1 MKSIVLAIVL
11 MASAAQAYLVPGNGD
26 GHHHPHQPQPAP
38 YYPNPY
44 EPNPYEPNPYDPYYP
59 DHGYSDY
66 GPARTIR
73 WQDMGES
80 KVDKVVGEVI
90 RLHVGGRL
98 VNEVLLR
105 TRESSVDVTR
115 AVAILSNGQR
125 VHLATGVVR
134 EGRDV
139 RVRLDSRYSLRVRA
153 IELEASTRNLIG
165 SRAKLHIWL
174 GLAD

>member
-26 GHHHPHQPQPAP
+26 GHQRPHQPAP

-44 EPNPYEPNPYDPYYP
+44 EPNPYHPSPYDPYYP
-59 DHGYSDY
+59 DHSYSDY

-73 WQDMGES
+73 WKDMGES
-80 KVDKVVGEVI
+80 RVDKVVGETI

-98 VNEVLLR
+98 VNEILLR
-105 TRESSVDVTR
+105 STEADTEITR
-115 AVAILSNGQR
+115 AVAILSSGQR
-125 VHLATGVVR
+125 VHLATGLVR
-134 EGRDV
+134 ENRDV
-139 RVRLDSRYSLRVRA
+139 RLRLDSRYSLRVRA
-153 IELEASTRNLIG
+153 IEVDATSRNLIG
-165 SRAKLHIWL
+165 SRARLRVWL